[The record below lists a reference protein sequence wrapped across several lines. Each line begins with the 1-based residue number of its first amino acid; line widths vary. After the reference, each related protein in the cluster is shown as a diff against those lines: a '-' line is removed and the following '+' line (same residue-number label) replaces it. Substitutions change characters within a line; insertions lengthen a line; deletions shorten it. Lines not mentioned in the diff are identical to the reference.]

1 MREIFELQCG
11 RIYKDAEISPLA
23 RGFIIAGLVL
33 QCGRIYK
40 DAEITYRSGGGGPDA
55 RKLQCGRIYKDAEIS
70 GLLRAAF
77 SG

>member
-1 MREIFELQCG
+1 MSILREIFELQCG

-40 DAEITYRSGGGGPDA
+40 DAEISASASAHSLGPSFRFNVAASIKMRKCTYPNDG
-55 RKLQCGRIYKDAEIS
+55 
-70 GLLRAAF
+70 
-77 SG
+77 